1 MIQRTLRCSLIAAAL
16 LAACGGKKSPP
27 AGGSGSAGP
36 IDAVGPITP
45 PTAAGADAAAAA
57 APPPLPPLAAD
68 PGGATGD
75 VMSITPFGGPKT
87 DSTRAIAVTGDGGAV
102 VAGYFEDTAKF
113 GAVEKT
119 GAGKSDA
126 FVAKLGADG
135 AVASAGGLGARGKV
149 KSSHAT
155 RASWAARCSGVL
167 SWSKTDC
174 TVPSSSTA
182 FLRGLRRQR
191 RAC

>member
-36 IDAVGPITP
+36 IDATGPITP
-45 PTAAGADAAAAA
+45 AGADAAAAA
-57 APPPLPPLAAD
+57 APPPSPLPALAAD

-75 VMSITPFGGPKT
+75 VTSITPFGGPKT
-87 DSTRAIAVTGDGGAV
+87 DSTRAIAVTADGGAV

-113 GAVEKT
+113 GAVDKT

-126 FVAKLGADG
+126 FVAKLSADG
-135 AVASAGGLGARGKV
+135 AVAWVTSLGSPNEETEKNSMTPGR
-149 KSSHAT
+149 
-155 RASWAARCSGVL
+155 
-167 SWSKTDC
+167 
-174 TVPSSSTA
+174 
-182 FLRGLRRQR
+182 
-191 RAC
+191 